1 MKWSCSNHAVS
12 LNAVECTHRCRRCGT
27 ANQTTSDV
35 SWSCSGSGLSE
46 RPRNSARGDQI
57 RHQSAPSCSMEL
69 AVTPVGT
76 REPQRGQI
84 GPLHSIL
91 IFVGPS
97 PEVLLLPRF
106 LTFAKGASSLTAVR
120 PFGPGGGLSSG
131 GGLAQSSRAWHA
143 GEG

>member
-1 MKWSCSNHAVS
+1 
-12 LNAVECTHRCRRCGT
+12 
-27 ANQTTSDV
+27 
-35 SWSCSGSGLSE
+35 
-46 RPRNSARGDQI
+46 
-57 RHQSAPSCSMEL
+57 MEL